1 LKITIIGGASVI
13 FVDNENQYDPRVN
26 LAIEEHLLRNLQVEG
41 DILLFYINEPSII
54 IGRNQNTLEEINYPY
69 VKEQNIHVVRRLS
82 GGGAVYHD
90 HGNLNFSFIN
100 MNGREFLHNFKKFT
114 APVVK
119 VLNEMGVPAEMN
131 GRNDIVVEERKI
143 SGNAQYAKGTRLVS
157 HGTLLFN
164 SDLSKVSEALN
175 VKTEKIISKG
185 IKSVRSRVA
194 NISEYLS
201 ESMDILKFRERVKN
215 GILAET
221 DNLTYQLNQEDW
233 DSILKIS
240 EERYQQWEWNFGR
253 SPKFNIQKTRRFSFG
268 QIDARIEVHNGN
280 IQEIKLFGDFLGLRD
295 VGDIET
301 KLVGVRYD
309 KTHLQQSLEEIELKD
324 YFGGLNAED
333 LSEFLFA

>member
-1 LKITIIGGASVI
+1 MI
-13 FVDNENQYDPRVN
+13 FIDNENQYDPRIN
-26 LAIEEHLLRNLQVEG
+26 LAIEEHLIRNLQVED

-69 VKEQNIHVVRRLS
+69 VEEHKIHVVRRLS

-100 MNGREFLHNFKKFT
+100 VNGREFLHNFKKFT
-114 APVVK
+114 APIVK
-119 VLNEMGVPAEMN
+119 VLNEMGVHAEMN
-131 GRNDIVVEERKI
+131 GRNDIVIEDCKI
-143 SGNAQYAKGTRLVS
+143 SGNAQYAIGTRLVS

-164 SDLSKVSEALN
+164 SELTKVSEALN

-185 IKSVRSRVA
+185 IKSVRSRVV

-215 GILAET
+215 GILAED
-221 DNLTYQLNQEDW
+221 DNSVYKLTQKDW
-233 DSILKIS
+233 DSINKIS
-240 EERYQQWEWNFGR
+240 KERYQQWEWNFGR
-253 SPKFNIQKTRRFSFG
+253 SPKFNIQKTHRFPFG

-280 IQEIKLFGDFLGLRD
+280 IQEIKLFGDYLGLRNI
-295 VGDIET
+295 GDIET

-309 KTHLQQSLEEIELKD
+309 KNHLQQALEGIELKD
-324 YFGGLNAED
+324 YFGGINALE
-333 LSEFLFA
+333 LAEFLYA

>member
-1 LKITIIGGASVI
+1 VI
-13 FVDNENQYDPRVN
+13 FIDNENQYDPRIN
-26 LAIEEHLLRNLQVEG
+26 LAIEEHLIRNLQVED

-69 VKEQNIHVVRRLS
+69 VEEHKIHVVRRLS

-100 MNGREFLHNFKKFT
+100 VNGREFLHNFKKFT
-114 APVVK
+114 APIVK
-119 VLNEMGVPAEMN
+119 VLNEMGVHAEMN
-131 GRNDIVVEERKI
+131 GRNDIVIEDCKI
-143 SGNAQYAKGTRLVS
+143 SGNAQYAIGTRLVS

-164 SDLSKVSEALN
+164 SELTKVSEALN

-185 IKSVRSRVA
+185 IKSVRSRVV

-215 GILAET
+215 GILAED
-221 DNLTYQLNQEDW
+221 DNSVYKLTQKDW
-233 DSILKIS
+233 DSINKIS
-240 EERYQQWEWNFGR
+240 KERYQQWEWNFGR
-253 SPKFNIQKTRRFSFG
+253 SPKFNIQKTHRFPFG

-280 IQEIKLFGDFLGLRD
+280 IQEIKLFGDYLGLRNI
-295 VGDIET
+295 GDIET

-309 KTHLQQSLEEIELKD
+309 KNHLQQALEGIELKD
-324 YFGGLNAED
+324 YFGGINALE
-333 LSEFLFA
+333 LAEFLYA

>member
-1 LKITIIGGASVI
+1 VI

-69 VKEQNIHVVRRLS
+69 VQEHKIHVVRRLS

-143 SGNAQYAKGTRLVS
+143 SGNAQYSIGTRLVS

-185 IKSVRSRVA
+185 IKSVRSRVT
-194 NISEYLS
+194 NISEYLT
-201 ESMDILKFRERVKN
+201 ESLDVFEFRERVKN

-221 DNLTYQLNQEDW
+221 DNQIYQLTQADW
-233 DSILKIS
+233 DSIHKIS
-240 EERYQQWEWNFGR
+240 EERYQQWDWNFGR
-253 SPKFNIQKTRRFSFG
+253 SPKFNIQKTKRFPFG
-268 QIDARIEVHNGN
+268 QIDARIEVQSGN
-280 IQEIKLFGDFLGLRD
+280 IQDIKLFGDFLGLRN
-295 VGDIET
+295 VEDIET
-301 KLVGVRYD
+301 RLVGVRYD
-309 KTHLQQSLEEIELKD
+309 KNHLQKVLEGIELKD
-324 YFGGLNAED
+324 YFGGINALE
-333 LSEFLFA
+333 LAAFLYA